1 MSTRGLRAPALRG
14 YVRNTRRRK
23 MVLDVDLNVPP
34 IENRDQEGTSAH
46 ANSQDME
53 PGQQGGPV
61 PPAPIDVDD
70 LDDDVVISTSRAFAE
85 AKNNSRRN
93 RGSTIVVDVDSEERM
108 SRVASNTRNKRR
120 RVNTNQTIINCD
132 LYINLEGTSNSMF
145 LAHLYAVQGS
155 IGLGECVA
163 LSLLKEN
170 VQCVKPSPPPPKEP
184 TFNCPV
190 CMGPLVEEMSTKC
203 GHIFCKTC
211 IKAAIAAQGKCP
223 TCRRKVTTMKETIRI
238 YLPRA
243 N

>member
-34 IENRDQEGTSAH
+34 SENRDQEGTSAH

-132 LYINLEGTSNSMF
+132 LYINLEGTSNSM
-145 LAHLYAVQGS
+145 VR
-155 IGLGECVA
+155 IE
-163 LSLLKEN
+163 LSL
-170 VQCVKPSPPPPKEP
+170 C
-184 TFNCPV
+184 TRCCPFCLLCFYPRLV
-190 CMGPLVEEMSTKC
+190 YQLVE
-203 GHIFCKTC
+203 IVLIVFLFCW
-211 IKAAIAAQGKCP
+211 
-223 TCRRKVTTMKETIRI
+223 V
-238 YLPRA
+238 L
-243 N
+243 